1 MTKYVII
8 MCGGAGKT
16 TIYEKYPNLFL
27 DIDHFI
33 WNHNNK
39 MYREKLLK
47 YFEKGDIK
55 KISKLYINIMKLNSE
70 LRNDNRIILTHH
82 PDNAKDLNREILDI
96 IRPIEKLH
104 LTNIQ
109 KREKVH
115 QQFSIKDFHELTNY
129 KPYEYK
135 TYKQLEERLL
145 QYVNIKITSY

>member
-16 TIYEKYPNLFL
+16 KIYEKYPNLFL

-33 WNHNNK
+33 WNQNNK
-39 MYREKLLK
+39 TYREQLMT
-47 YFEKGDIK
+47 YVEKGDIK
-55 KISKLYINIMKLNSE
+55 NISKLYKNIMKLDSE

-96 IRPIEKLH
+96 IRPIEDLH
-104 LTNIQ
+104 LINIQ
-109 KREKVH
+109 KREKAH
-115 QQFSIKDFHELTNY
+115 QQFSINDFHELTKY

-145 QYVNIKITSY
+145 QCVDMTNAI

>member
-16 TIYEKYPNLFL
+16 KIYEKYSNLFL

-39 MYREKLLK
+39 MYREQLLA

-55 KISKLYINIMKLNSE
+55 NISKLYKNIMKHNSE

-104 LTNIQ
+104 LINIQ

-115 QQFSIKDFHELTNY
+115 QQFSINDFHEITKY

-145 QYVNIKITSY
+145 QYVNIKND